1 MAVTATVAAGAVP
14 YRVYPGR
21 TFSVQRW
28 IALVLPGETAGF
40 VLPGLA
46 WFAVWTANVPPLPAA
61 AVVVLFGAGEG
72 AVLGY
77 AQWRALRSWR
87 PGFSSRWMVATSL
100 SAMLA
105 WACGMTPSTASD
117 LGAPGWLA
125 MLLGFSLMPVL
136 LLSMPIAQWRVLRAY
151 VPRAWRWVPW
161 SLAAWVLALPPTF
174 IGPMSI
180 PDHSPAGVIA
190 ITWLVSG
197 LAMAA
202 ILAFVTGKAMQH
214 LTSG

>member
-1 MAVTATVAAGAVP
+1 MLVTATVAAGTVP
-14 YRVYPGR
+14 YRDYPGR
-21 TFSVQRW
+21 TFSLNRW

-40 VLPGLA
+40 VLPGFA

-77 AQWRALRSWR
+77 AQWRALREWR
-87 PGFSSRWMVATSL
+87 PDFTTRWVLATSL

-105 WACGMTPSTASD
+105 WACGMSPSTASD
-117 LGAPGWLA
+117 IGAPDWLA
-125 MLLGFSLMPVL
+125 MALGFCLMPL
-136 LLSMPIAQWRVLRAY
+136 LLFSMPVAQWSVLRSY

-161 SLAAWVLALPPTF
+161 SVAAWVLALPPTF

-180 PDHSPAGVIA
+180 PNDSPVAVVA
-190 ITWLVSG
+190 TTWFVSG
-197 LAMAA
+197 LAMAS
-202 ILAFVTGKAMQH
+202 ILALITGKALER
-214 LTSG
+214 LTAD